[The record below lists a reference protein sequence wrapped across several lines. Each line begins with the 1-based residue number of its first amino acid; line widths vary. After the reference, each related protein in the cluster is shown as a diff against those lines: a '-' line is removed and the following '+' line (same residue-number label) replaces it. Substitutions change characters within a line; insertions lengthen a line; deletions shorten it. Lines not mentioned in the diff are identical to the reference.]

1 MAKWL
6 VLSGSFLS
14 YMFDAIELF
23 ILTIALPL
31 IMASMGLSKPEGGL
45 LVTATLLGVGCSSL
59 VIGRYADRS
68 GRRKALLI
76 SLGIFGVFTA
86 ALSLAQTWPQLLL
99 LRFLAGL
106 GLGGVWVV
114 TVYVSEAWPQHQR
127 ARAVAFVLSSFP
139 VGAGLGSAIAA
150 WILPGFGWRV
160 LFLACGIST
169 LIPIA
174 YVYFLCPESPEW
186 LAQRT
191 TAAGRDRPHRSEATS
206 IFSQRLRQRTILA
219 TTAASFA
226 LIAYWGVMSWLPVFL
241 VQNRGLSVPVM
252 AMFMVLLN
260 VGMFIGYNVLGYAA
274 DHIGKKRA
282 IILSLCGTAL
292 TLPLYG
298 VFSGHTLL
306 LWLGPVY
313 AFFMAFAGL
322 FGSYVA
328 ELFPTQ
334 VRTTGSSFCF
344 NVGRGVSAFAPFVLG
359 WIAKDYGLATG
370 ISLCAGFYLLA
381 ALTISVIPQKKLTE
395 RGIGHDEHFN
405 DYEAGGDYGAGG
417 ARRASGGEGL
427 DEANIPHRTGAGKGP
442 VRSGDVL
449 ESGPIQESGRCLN
462 TGKAVGPGDLRS
474 AGDVRSPV
482 DGCRIVERGLFE
494 HRFG

>member
-1 MAKWL
+1 VKWL
-6 VLSGSFLS
+6 VLTSGFLS
-14 YMFDAIELF
+14 YLFDAIELF
-23 ILTIALPL
+23 ILTIALPV
-31 IMASMGLSKPEGGL
+31 IMTSLGLSKPEAGL
-45 LVTATLLGVGCSSL
+45 LVTATLLGVACSSP

-76 SLGIFGVFTA
+76 SLCIFGLFTA
-86 ALSLAQTWPQLLL
+86 ALSLAQTWSQLLL
-99 LRFLAGL
+99 LRFAAGL

-150 WILPGFGWRV
+150 WILPDHGWRV
-160 LFLACGIST
+160 LFAACGVST

-174 YVYFLCPESPEW
+174 YAYFFCPESPEW
-186 LAQRT
+186 LAQR
-191 TAAGRDRPHRSEATS
+191 AAGSASDRPPEVNS
-206 IFSQRLRQRTILA
+206 IFSLQLRQRTILA

-226 LIAYWGVMSWLPVFL
+226 LIAYWGVMSWLPAFL

-260 VGMFIGYNVLGYAA
+260 IGMFIGYNVFGYAA
-274 DHIGKKRA
+274 DRIGKKRA
-282 IILSLCGTAL
+282 ILVSLCGTAL

-298 VFSGHTLL
+298 VFHSHTLL

-313 AFFMAFAGL
+313 AFFMAFTGL

-359 WIAKDYGLATG
+359 WIAQDYGLATG

-381 ALTISVIPQKKLTE
+381 ALTITVAP
-395 RGIGHDEHFN
+395 R
-405 DYEAGGDYGAGG
+405 
-417 ARRASGGEGL
+417 
-427 DEANIPHRTGAGKGP
+427 
-442 VRSGDVL
+442 
-449 ESGPIQESGRCLN
+449 
-462 TGKAVGPGDLRS
+462 
-474 AGDVRSPV
+474 
-482 DGCRIVERGLFE
+482 VERPEMNVDRALPAPTLPS
-494 HRFG
+494 R

>member
-1 MAKWL
+1 
-6 VLSGSFLS
+6 
-14 YMFDAIELF
+14 
-23 ILTIALPL
+23 
-31 IMASMGLSKPEGGL
+31 
-45 LVTATLLGVGCSSL
+45 
-59 VIGRYADRS
+59 
-68 GRRKALLI
+68 
-76 SLGIFGVFTA
+76 
-86 ALSLAQTWPQLLL
+86 

-160 LFLACGIST
+160 LFLACGVST

-191 TAAGRDRPHRSEATS
+191 TGSGSDRPHRSEVMG

-226 LIAYWGVMSWLPVFL
+226 LIAYWGVMSWLPAFL

-298 VFSGHTLL
+298 VFSSHTLL

-322 FGSYVA
+322 FGSYVT
-328 ELFPTQ
+328 ELFPTP

-381 ALTISVIPQKKLTE
+381 ALTISVIPQKKPTE
-395 RGIGHDEHFN
+395 RGIGHDEQIN
-405 DYEAGGDYGAGG
+405 DDQTG
-417 ARRASGGEGL
+417 
-427 DEANIPHRTGAGKGP
+427 IPRDTGAGKGLDHTGIP
-442 VRSGDVL
+442 RDTGAGKGLDQTGIPRDTGAGKGLDQTGIPRGTGAGKGLVRSGDVL
-449 ESGPIQESGRCLN
+449 ESGRVHESGRCLN
-462 TGKAVGPGDLRS
+462 TGKALAPGDLRS
-474 AGDVRSPV
+474 AGDERSSV
-482 DGCRIVERGLFE
+482 DGCRIVERGVVQ

>member
-1 MAKWL
+1 VKWL
-6 VLSGSFLS
+6 VLTSGFLS

-23 ILTIALPL
+23 ILTIALPV
-31 IMASMGLSKPEGGL
+31 IMTSLGLSKPEAGL
-45 LVTATLLGVGCSSL
+45 LVTATLLGVACSSL

-76 SLGIFGVFTA
+76 SLCIFGLFTA
-86 ALSLAQTWPQLLL
+86 ALALAQTWSQLLL
-99 LRFLAGL
+99 LRFVAGL
-106 GLGGVWVV
+106 GLGGVWLV

-150 WILPGFGWRV
+150 WILPDHGWRV
-160 LFLACGIST
+160 LFAACGVST

-174 YVYFLCPESPEW
+174 YVYFFCPESPEW
-186 LAQRT
+186 LAQR
-191 TAAGRDRPHRSEATS
+191 AAGSARDRPPEVNS
-206 IFSQRLRQRTILA
+206 IFSLQLRQRTILA

-226 LIAYWGVMSWLPVFL
+226 LIAYWGVMSWLPAFL

-252 AMFMVLLN
+252 GMFMVLLN
-260 VGMFIGYNVLGYAA
+260 IGMFIGYNVFGCAA
-274 DHIGKKRA
+274 DRIGKKRA

-298 VFSGHTLL
+298 VFNSHALL

-313 AFFMAFAGL
+313 AFFMAFTGL

-328 ELFPTQ
+328 ELFPTE

-359 WIAKDYGLATG
+359 WISKDYGLETG

-381 ALTISVIPQKKLTE
+381 ALTITVAP
-395 RGIGHDEHFN
+395 R
-405 DYEAGGDYGAGG
+405 
-417 ARRASGGEGL
+417 
-427 DEANIPHRTGAGKGP
+427 
-442 VRSGDVL
+442 
-449 ESGPIQESGRCLN
+449 
-462 TGKAVGPGDLRS
+462 
-474 AGDVRSPV
+474 
-482 DGCRIVERGLFE
+482 VERPEMNVDRALPAPTLPS
-494 HRFG
+494 R